1 MLSIKMLSENFDVI
15 NELYFNNELQKPK
28 FEITHVKGYL
38 GQYEYRYSYNN
49 DKIFSKSII
58 RISDRYDRTDNDIVN
73 TLAHEMIH
81 LYIRQNKIKD
91 TRPHHGKVF
100 YSVANR
106 LNREGGFNISRTD
119 SVEGCGLRNKTD
131 KVYYVGCFYSG
142 RAKKYFR
149 FAMNK
154 NYIQYFIKCFEYY
167 PHHYVKPIIFKTTDD
182 KTFANYTECRKS
194 VRGWYVEEFDYNY
207 HLETDEIIYQINP
220 NKSAA

>member
-1 MLSIKMLSENFDVI
+1 MELTIDYLSEMFDFF
-15 NELYFNNELQKPK
+15 NKEHFNNDLQKPK
-28 FEITHVKGYL
+28 FEITHVKTYL
-38 GQYEYRYSYNN
+38 GQYAYQRFWDGSLLWHV
-49 DKIFSKSII
+49 I
-58 RISDRYDRTDNDIVN
+58 RISDRYNRSEDDVCN
-73 TLAHEMIH
+73 TLIHEMIH
-81 LYIRQNKIKD
+81 LYIRQNNIRD

-100 YSVANR
+100 YSIADR
-106 LNREGGFNISRTD
+106 INREGGWHISRTD

-207 HLETDEIIYQINP
+207 HLETDEIIYQIKP